1 MAASSF
7 FSNLGDTLSK
17 TVKEVSGRAGNAYET
32 QKIKNKISGEEKQI
46 QKIMADIGK
55 IVYERY
61 TEGVPVEE
69 AQKTLCEQ
77 IDQRQEQIKTY
88 NNMIDEI
95 KEKIVCPSC
104 GSMMDPDD
112 AFCSKCGAPNPATVT
127 EEPEDDDVVDG
138 TATEVVE
145 SDAAEEPESA
155 EETPDAQETA
165 DIEAVEAEKAVA
177 EELEA
182 EQEAVQETAEEEPTD
197 VPAEES
203 APSEAVQE
211 EAPAEESVPEETEKT
226 E

>member
-1 MAASSF
+1 MASSSF

-32 QKIKNKISGEEKQI
+32 QKIKNKISGEERQI

-61 TEGVPVEE
+61 LEGVPVEE

-77 IDQRQEQIKTY
+77 IDQRKEQISTY

-95 KEKIVCPSC
+95 KEKIVCSSC
-104 GSMMDPDD
+104 GSMMSPDD

-127 EEPEDDDVVDG
+127 EEEPEEDDIVDG

-145 SDAAEEPESA
+145 SDDTEEAEEAVE
-155 EETPDAQETA
+155 AQETA
-165 DIEAVEAEKAVA
+165 DIEAAEAEKAVA
-177 EELEA
+177 DELEA
-182 EQEAVQETAEEEPTD
+182 DAQ
-197 VPAEES
+197 AEES
-203 APSEAVQE
+203 APAEEVQE
-211 EAPAEESVPEETEKT
+211 EVPEEAEKT

>member
-77 IDQRQEQIKTY
+77 IDQRQEQIKNY
-88 NNMIDEI
+88 NNICKRTVYYGKAQKNHGYAHRAFNACSHPRVMLQQHSRRVQGND
-95 KEKIVCPSC
+95 SSAGNLSNC
-104 GSMMDPDD
+104 GINRRVSR
-112 AFCSKCGAPNPATVT
+112 
-127 EEPEDDDVVDG
+127 
-138 TATEVVE
+138 
-145 SDAAEEPESA
+145 
-155 EETPDAQETA
+155 
-165 DIEAVEAEKAVA
+165 
-177 EELEA
+177 
-182 EQEAVQETAEEEPTD
+182 
-197 VPAEES
+197 
-203 APSEAVQE
+203 
-211 EAPAEESVPEETEKT
+211 
-226 E
+226 

>member
-32 QKIKNKISGEEKQI
+32 QKIKNRISGEEKQI

-61 TEGVPVEE
+61 TEGVPVED

-127 EEPEDDDVVDG
+127 EKQDDNDIVDG
-138 TATEVVE
+138 TATEVE
-145 SDAAEEPESA
+145 EPATEEKTEAEEA
-155 EETPDAQETA
+155 QAAQETA
-165 DIEAVEAEKAVA
+165 DIEAVEAEQEVA
-177 EELEA
+177 EKLEA
-182 EQEAVQETAEEEPTD
+182 DKAETAETL
-197 VPAEES
+197 AEEA
-203 APSEAVQE
+203 APSEEAQE